1 MKGSVKIAIISC
13 ITIVVIISTLA
24 VTVHLRLSTIE
35 GKEVNA
41 NESASHKIN
50 EIVNSISN
58 TANSSNADCENRIQN
73 QKNTITSAINET
85 KTLSL
90 AENSDLFNST
100 LHGKRIASY
109 YTYYRWTE
117 DANSCSVI
125 LKSVNVDFTIF
136 SGNCGGADYVFKE
149 DSNLTKVTDVI
160 FAGSWGSVYCPAH
173 P

>member
-1 MKGSVKIAIISC
+1 MKKSVKIAIISC

-35 GKEVNA
+35 GKEVA
-41 NESASHKIN
+41 NESASHKIS

-58 TANSSNADCENRIQN
+58 TTNSSNVDCENRIQN

-85 KTLSL
+85 KALSL

-117 DANSCSVI
+117 DTNSCSVI

-136 SGNCGGADYVFKE
+136 SGNCGGANYVFKE
-149 DSNLTKVTDVI
+149 DANLTKVTDVI
-160 FAGSWGSVYCPAH
+160 FAGSWSSPYCPSAH